1 MEQIA
6 EFNHSLLSKLP
17 LGVQSIFKS
26 LPLSDYSLLLIVGVV
41 VIISVSIL
49 CTCSKKPEI
58 VGGVEFED
66 VPVAKK
72 EQQVKVKIP
81 NTKKTRRANKKK
93 SKEGEPQPV
102 GVVEESKTAVV
113 ENEDGEEGWEKVKV
127 KKPKRKEE

>member
-1 MEQIA
+1 MEQVA
-6 EFNHSLLSKLP
+6 ELNHSLLSKLP
-17 LGVQSIFKS
+17 LGVQSVFKS

-49 CTCSKKPEI
+49 CKCSNKPEV

-66 VPVAKK
+66 APVAKK

-93 SKEGEPQPV
+93 SKEDETKPV
-102 GVVEESKTAVV
+102 GVNEESKTEVV
-113 ENEDGEEGWEKVKV
+113 ENEDDEEGWEKVKA

>member
-58 VGGVEFED
+58 AGAVEFD
-66 VPVAKK
+66 DIPVAKK

-93 SKEGEPQPV
+93 SKEGEPQSV

-113 ENEDGEEGWEKVKV
+113 ENENGEEGWEKVKA